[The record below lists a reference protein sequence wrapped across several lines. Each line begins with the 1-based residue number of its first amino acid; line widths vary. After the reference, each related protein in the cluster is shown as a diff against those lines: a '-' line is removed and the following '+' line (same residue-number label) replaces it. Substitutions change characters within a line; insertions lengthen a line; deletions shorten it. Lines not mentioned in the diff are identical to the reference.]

1 MYSVG
6 AVDEVYGLNA
16 HVNVLL
22 LPTVNTVVKCAYIG
36 VP

>member
-6 AVDEVYGLNA
+6 ALVDVYGLNA

-22 LPTVNTVVKCAYIG
+22 LPTVNTVVKYADIG